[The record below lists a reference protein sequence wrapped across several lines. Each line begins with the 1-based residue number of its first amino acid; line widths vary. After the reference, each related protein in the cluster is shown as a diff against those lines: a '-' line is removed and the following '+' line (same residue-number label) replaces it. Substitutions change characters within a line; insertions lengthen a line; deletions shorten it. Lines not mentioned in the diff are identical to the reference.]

1 MKARTIVGLVLAAA
15 LGAAGY
21 AAARDGA
28 DRMPGGGVM
37 GGGMMGGGMKGGG
50 MKGGGMAGMMDG
62 CRDMMQA
69 DGTGSGQPN
78 AQWGDRTRKVPPAKT
93 QKP

>member
-21 AAARDGA
+21 AVARDGA
-28 DRMPGGGVM
+28 ERMM
-37 GGGMMGGGMKGGG
+37 GGGMMGGGMMGGG
-50 MKGGGMAGMMDG
+50 MMGGGMAGMMDG
-62 CRDMMQA
+62 CRDMMQGG
-69 DGTGSGQPN
+69 GTGSGQPN

-93 QKP
+93 EQPR

>member
-21 AAARDGA
+21 AVARDGA
-28 DRMPGGGVM
+28 DRML
-37 GGGMMGGGMKGGG
+37 GGGMM
-50 MKGGGMAGMMDG
+50 GGGMAGMMDG

-69 DGTGSGQPN
+69 GGSGSGQPN
-78 AQWGDRTRKVPPAKT
+78 AQWGERTRKVPPPKT
-93 QKP
+93 EQPR